1 MPPKYSLP
9 CSVFLLISNG
19 IYRNEYISLLC
30 LLCKR
35 DKVLKDIIMIII
47 IDKTIDTF
55 MEGTINIL
63 CHDSK
68 CY

>member
-1 MPPKYSLP
+1 MSPKYSLP

-35 DKVLKDIIMIII
+35 DKVLKDIIIMIII
-47 IDKTIDTF
+47 QSIEDA
-55 MEGTINIL
+55 M
-63 CHDSK
+63 SAK
-68 CY
+68 CPNFAG